1 LALGPKAAQMMLRRN
16 SLAVLAGAAFVP
28 RSLQAQQTKKTPIVG
43 YLHPGLRALGSASMD
58 ALRRDLG
65 KQGFVDGQT
74 VHIEERWGEGKPERL
89 QQGARDLVAQ
99 GPDVIV
105 AIARP
110 SVEAILALSRTVPI
124 VIADLENDPVAMGW
138 AESVARP
145 GKNVTGMILDAPAIC
160 GKWLQQIS
168 ELVPNLRKVG
178 ALWDV
183 STGTHQRDAFIKAAT
198 AATVETAL
206 IEYRGPTTIDSVVE
220 AALKPDMQALVQ
232 LGSPLV
238 YQSGGRIADVLMR
251 HSLPGISPFRT
262 FSANGGLASYGV
274 DILALY
280 RRLAP
285 FVAKLLRGA
294 RPAELP
300 FEEPTKFELV
310 INLKTAKA
318 LGLTVPPILLARADE
333 VIE

>member
-1 LALGPKAAQMMLRRN
+1 MMLRRN
-16 SLAVLAGAAFVP
+16 NMAMFAAAAFAP
-28 RSLQAQQTKKTPIVG
+28 WSLQAQQAKKIPIVG
-43 YLHPGLRALGSASMD
+43 YLHPGLQALGSATME
-58 ALRRDLG
+58 ALRRDMS

-99 GPDVIV
+99 SPDVIV
-105 AIARP
+105 AVARP
-110 SVEAILALSRTVPI
+110 SIEAILALSRTVPI

-145 GKNVTGMILDAPAIC
+145 GKNITGMILDAPAIC
-160 GKWLQQIS
+160 GKWLQQFS
-168 ELVPNLRKVG
+168 ELMPNLHKVG
-178 ALWDV
+178 VLWDV

-198 AATVETAL
+198 VATIETTL
-206 IEYRGPTTIDSVVE
+206 IEYRGPATIESVVD
-220 AALKPDMQALVQ
+220 AALKPDMQALIQ

-238 YQSGGRIADVLMR
+238 YQSGGRIADVLVR
-251 HSLPGISPFRT
+251 HRLPGISPFRT
-262 FSANGGLASYGV
+262 FSANGGLLSYGP

-280 RRLAP
+280 QRVVP

-300 FEEPTKFELV
+300 FEQPTKFEFV
-310 INLKTAKA
+310 VNIKTAKTLELA
-318 LGLTVPPILLARADE
+318 VPASLLAQADE